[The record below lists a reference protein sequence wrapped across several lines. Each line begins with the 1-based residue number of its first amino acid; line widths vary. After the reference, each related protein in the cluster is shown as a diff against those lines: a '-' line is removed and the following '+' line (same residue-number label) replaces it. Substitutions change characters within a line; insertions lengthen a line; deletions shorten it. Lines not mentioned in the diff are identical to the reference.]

1 VGEIGYDILLVAVG
15 AVPTPAVPG
24 ALTFRGPADS
34 ERIGD
39 VLRDLRAGA
48 IRRIVFAV
56 PPGAS
61 WPLPL
66 YELALMTGSHL
77 QAIGIP
83 MSNQTLVTPE
93 VVPLQL
99 FEHEG
104 SDMVR
109 RLLDER
115 RIALLTSSSVVGY
128 AHRELRLASGDAI
141 HADRVITIPELRG
154 PRLEGIS
161 ATLDGFIPIDSHGR
175 VGGLADVYAAGDITD
190 FPVKQ
195 GGIATPTRRRRG

>member
-1 VGEIGYDILLVAVG
+1 
-15 AVPTPAVPG
+15 
-24 ALTFRGPADS
+24 
-34 ERIGD
+34 
-39 VLRDLRAGA
+39 
-48 IRRIVFAV
+48 
-56 PPGAS
+56 
-61 WPLPL
+61 
-66 YELALMTGSHL
+66 
-77 QAIGIP
+77 
-83 MSNQTLVTPE
+83 
-93 VVPLQL
+93 
-99 FEHEG
+99 
-104 SDMVR
+104 MVR

-190 FPVKQ
+190 FPVSK
-195 GGIATPTRRRRG
+195 AALPRNSPTSRLKRLLPNQARTWYRSRSGPSCALCSSPVGSRSTSAASFLDRRAWRRFHRTHP